1 MLFSKDKVDKICC
14 MEDHCKID
22 YGFKILVLINMLLVR
37 HHELLIGGGQ
47 LLTGPAVGATG
58 GTGLLD
64 VKHWVCCPVH
74 PCVIHCI
81 V

>member
-1 MLFSKDKVDKICC
+1 MLHGGSLQ
-14 MEDHCKID
+14 ID

-58 GTGLLD
+58 GTGGGT
-64 VKHWVCCPVH
+64 VQ
-74 PCVIHCI
+74 
-81 V
+81 